1 MAKYSKAAQKGVKS
15 AIKRMEKGTLRSG
28 STGKKVTN
36 PKQAIA
42 IGLSQA
48 KKKGAKVPVKKK
60 AAPKKVIKK
69 NTAVKKATP
78 KKAVAK
84 KSIAKKIAIK
94 KPATK
99 KVAAKKVAPKK
110 AVAKKAVAKKA
121 IAKKAVTKNITAKK
135 IASANPAPVKTFIS
149 PLRAVPPQTEQADK
163 ITDTT
168 SLPQAKELSEELV
181 EKTANTNIPGP
192 AIEEPSGNGL
202 TVPAKIEDPLT
213 SFDKHV
219 FQKATT
225 KGDPHSKLHLSS
237 VNKSTIRP
245 SGKKPLWRK

>member
-60 AAPKKVIKK
+60 AA
-69 NTAVKKATP
+69 AVKKATP
-78 KKAVAK
+78 KKAIKKNTAVKKVMPKKAAAK
-84 KSIAKKIAIK
+84 KAVVKKIAIK
-94 KPATK
+94 KSTSK
-99 KVAAKKVAPKK
+99 KAAPKKVAPKK
-110 AVAKKAVAKKA
+110 AVAKKAV
-121 IAKKAVTKNITAKK
+121 TKNITAKK
-135 IASANPAPVKTFIS
+135 TVPANPAPVKTFIS
-149 PLRAVPPQTEQADK
+149 PLRVVPPQTQQADK
-163 ITDTT
+163 TPDAT

-181 EKTANTNIPGP
+181 EKAATTNVPGP

>member
-28 STGKKVTN
+28 STGKKVIN

-60 AAPKKVIKK
+60 AA
-69 NTAVKKATP
+69 AVKKATP
-78 KKAVAK
+78 KKAIKKNTAVKKVMPKKAAAK
-84 KSIAKKIAIK
+84 KAVGKKIAIK
-94 KPATK
+94 KSTSK
-99 KVAAKKVAPKK
+99 KAAPKKVAPKK
-110 AVAKKAVAKKA
+110 AVAKKAV
-121 IAKKAVTKNITAKK
+121 TKNITAKK
-135 IASANPAPVKTFIS
+135 TAPANPAPVKAFIS
-149 PLRAVPPQTEQADK
+149 PLRVVPPQTQQADK
-163 ITDTT
+163 TPDAT
-168 SLPQAKELSEELV
+168 SLAQANELSEELV
-181 EKTANTNIPGP
+181 EKAATTNVPGP

>member
-15 AIKRMEKGTLRSG
+15 AIKRMEKETLRSG

-48 KKKGAKVPVKKK
+48 KKKGAKVPVNKK
-60 AAPKKVIKK
+60 ATVPKKTIPKKAIKK
-69 NTAVKKATP
+69 NKAV

-84 KSIAKKIAIK
+84 KGIPKKAPIK
-94 KPATK
+94 KATIK

-110 AVAKKAVAKKA
+110 VVAKKAV
-121 IAKKAVTKNITAKK
+121 IRNITAKK
-135 IASANPAPVKTFIS
+135 SSRTNPAPVKAFT

-163 ITDTT
+163 IPDTT
-168 SLPQAKELSEELV
+168 ILPDAKELSEELV
-181 EKTANTNIPGP
+181 EKTASINMPGP
-192 AIEEPSGNGL
+192 EIEEPSGNGL
-202 TVPAKIEDPLT
+202 TVAAKIEDPLT

-219 FQKATT
+219 FQKATI
-225 KGDPHSKLHLSS
+225 KGDPHGKLHLSS
-237 VNKSTIRP
+237 VNKSSIRP

>member
-15 AIKRMEKGTLRSG
+15 AMKRMEKGTLRSG

-48 KKKGAKVPVKKK
+48 KKKGAKVPPIKKK
-60 AAPKKVIKK
+60 AA
-69 NTAVKKATP
+69 AVKKATP
-78 KKAVAK
+78 KKAVKKNTAVKKVVAK
-84 KSIAKKIAIK
+84 KAAPKKAAIK
-94 KPATK
+94 KTTTK

-110 AVAKKAVAKKA
+110 VITKKAV
-121 IAKKAVTKNITAKK
+121 IRNITAKK
-135 IASANPAPVKTFIS
+135 SSRTNPASKKAFIT
-149 PLRAVPPQTEQADK
+149 PLRAVPSQSEQLDK
-163 ITDTT
+163 IAGTT

-181 EKTANTNIPGP
+181 EKAATTNIPGP
-192 AIEEPSGNGL
+192 AIVEPSGNGL

-237 VNKSTIRP
+237 VNKSSIRP

>member
-60 AAPKKVIKK
+60 AA
-69 NTAVKKATP
+69 AVKKATP
-78 KKAVAK
+78 KKAIKKNTAVKKVMPKKAAAK
-84 KSIAKKIAIK
+84 KAVVKKIAIK
-94 KPATK
+94 KSTSK
-99 KVAAKKVAPKK
+99 KAAPKKVAPKK
-110 AVAKKAVAKKA
+110 AVAKKAV
-121 IAKKAVTKNITAKK
+121 TKNITAKK
-135 IASANPAPVKTFIS
+135 TAPANPAPVKAFIS
-149 PLRAVPPQTEQADK
+149 PLRVVPPQTQQADK
-163 ITDTT
+163 TPDAT

-181 EKTANTNIPGP
+181 EKAATTNVPGP

-202 TVPAKIEDPLT
+202 TVPAKREDPLT

>member
-15 AIKRMEKGTLRSG
+15 AIKRMEKGTLRRG

-48 KKKGAKVPVKKK
+48 KKKGAKVQVKKK
-60 AAPKKVIKK
+60 AAAVKKSTSKKVIKK
-69 NTAVKKATP
+69 NTAVKKAVP
-78 KKAVAK
+78 
-84 KSIAKKIAIK
+84 
-94 KPATK
+94 
-99 KVAAKKVAPKK
+99 
-110 AVAKKAVAKKA
+110 KKA
-121 IAKKAVTKNITAKK
+121 IAKKAAPKKAATKKIVTKKVPAKKVAAKKAAAKKAIVKSITA
-135 IASANPAPVKTFIS
+135 ATSYRTNPVPQKTFIA
-149 PLRAVPPQTEQADK
+149 PLQTVPPQTEQLDK
-163 ITDTT
+163 VPDTT
-168 SLPQAKELSEELV
+168 ALPEAKELSEELV
-181 EKTANTNIPGP
+181 EKAANTNIPGP

-202 TVPAKIEDPLT
+202 TVFSKIEDPLT

>member
-1 MAKYSKAAQKGVKS
+1 MAKYSKAAQKGVQPV
-15 AIKRMEKGTLRSG
+15 IKRVEKGTLRSG

-36 PKQAIA
+36 PKQATA

-60 AAPKKVIKK
+60 ATAPKKAIKK
-69 NTAVKKATP
+69 NTTV

-84 KSIAKKIAIK
+84 KGVPQKTAIK
-94 KPATK
+94 KTTTK

-110 AVAKKAVAKKA
+110 VITKKAV
-121 IAKKAVTKNITAKK
+121 IKNITAKK
-135 IASANPAPVKTFIS
+135 SSRTNPAPEKVFIA
-149 PLRAVPPQTEQADK
+149 PLRVVPPQTAKADK
-163 ITDTT
+163 IPDTT
-168 SLPQAKELSEELV
+168 SLPEAKELSEGLV
-181 EKTANTNIPGP
+181 EKTASTNTPNP
-192 AIEEPSGNGL
+192 AMEEPSGNGL

-219 FQKATT
+219 FQKATA
-225 KGDPHSKLHLSS
+225 KGDPHSKLYLSS
-237 VNKSTIRP
+237 VNKSSIRP

>member
-15 AIKRMEKGTLRSG
+15 AMKRMEKGTLRSG

-60 AAPKKVIKK
+60 AA
-69 NTAVKKATP
+69 AVKKATP
-78 KKAVAK
+78 KKAIKKNTAVKKPTSKKVAAK
-84 KSIAKKIAIK
+84 KSTAKKIAVK
-94 KPATK
+94 KSATK

-110 AVAKKAVAKKA
+110 AVAKKAV
-121 IAKKAVTKNITAKK
+121 TKNVTAKK
-135 IASANPAPVKTFIS
+135 TVPANPAPVKTFIS
-149 PLRAVPPQTEQADK
+149 PLRVVPPQTEQADK
-163 ITDTT
+163 TPDAT

-192 AIEEPSGNGL
+192 SIEEPSGNGL

-237 VNKSTIRP
+237 VNKSSIRP